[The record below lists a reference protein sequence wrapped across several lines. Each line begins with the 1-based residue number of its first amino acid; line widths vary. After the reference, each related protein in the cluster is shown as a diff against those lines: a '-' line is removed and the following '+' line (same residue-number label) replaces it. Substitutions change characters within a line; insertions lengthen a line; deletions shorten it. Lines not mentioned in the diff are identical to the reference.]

1 MAQRSGRTPNLRTV
15 QALRG
20 ESLTIDLGETLVGS
34 LTAWMKKDPNDSTY
48 RALEIIDN
56 RYLFLS
62 KEKAQDYYNST
73 SGAIVEYVKGKWYFD
88 VISIPVGGVEADG
101 SVVFTGT
108 VNFENQV
115 TNSNGQE
122 LVDIQAYENPT
133 KFIELLD
140 TPETYGTAGQIPI
153 MDSTGT
159 ALVWSDIHTEDKH
172 YTHDQ
177 GMPALVWAVV
187 HNLDKYASAVVADS
201 AGTIVIGQI
210 DYIDLNSITITFN
223 ASFSGSAFIN

>member
-1 MAQRSGRTPNLRTV
+1 MAQRAGRTPNLRTV

-20 ESLTIDLGETLVGS
+20 ESLTIDLGKTLLGT
-34 LTAWMKKDPNDSTY
+34 LTAWMKKDPNDTTY
-48 RALEIIDN
+48 RSFDIIDN

-62 KEKAQDYYNST
+62 KEKAQDYYNSST
-73 SGAIVEYVKGKWYFD
+73 GKIVEYIEGKWFFD
-88 VISIPVGGVEADG
+88 VIAIPVGGTAIDE

-108 VNFENQV
+108 VEFENQV

-140 TPETYGTAGQIPI
+140 TPETYGTVGQTAVVNSAG
-153 MDSTGT
+153 TGLEWVT
-159 ALVWSDIHTEDKH
+159 HAEDKH
-172 YTHDQ
+172 FTFDQ
-177 GMPALVWAVV
+177 GMP
-187 HNLDKYASAVVADS
+187 SAVWSIPHMLGKYVSVVAIDS
-201 AGTIVIGQI
+201 AGSVVVGQI
-210 DYIDLNSITITFN
+210 DYIDLNNITITFN